1 MSERLPLIAG
11 NWKMYKTMAEA
22 RALAREIRLGTAG
35 RARPE
40 VVLAPPYT
48 ALAAVAQELAGS
60 PIGLAAQDTFWEPQ
74 GAYTGAIS
82 PLMLQDAGCRY
93 VIVGH
98 SERRQH
104 FGDTNRT
111 VNLKL
116 KAALA
121 AGLRLIF
128 CLGETREEREA
139 GQTMARVAEQL
150 QEGLA
155 GVAATGE
162 NLVVA
167 YEPVWAIGT
176 GLTATPDQ
184 AQEVHHYLRG
194 ALSGLLGS
202 GGDIRI
208 LYGGSVTPENAAS
221 LLAQPDIDGA
231 LVGGASLKAAS
242 FLAIIAAAL

>member
-11 NWKMYKTMAEA
+11 NWKMHKTMAEA

-60 PIGLAAQDTFWEPQ
+60 SIGLAAQDTFWEPQ

-139 GQTMARVAEQL
+139 GQTMVRVAEQL

-194 ALSGLLGS
+194 ALRRLLGS

-221 LLAQPDIDGA
+221 LLTQPDIDGA

-242 FLAIIAAAL
+242 FLAIIAAA